1 MPRNGKEGPH
11 CRSSWLPGVDL
22 LWQGRV
28 FPSRTIQFGVVFA
41 VGMVLCCAPV
51 TVEHSAHFAYMQAGT
66 LGQFAAG
73 AEFAFGTIVQR
84 TMAEPGGARFHYG
97 HPDVWNKLFTMTRGG
112 VSKATRAFHIS
123 EDVFGGYN
131 AIFRG
136 AVIKYKEYI
145 SVGKARDVGFA
156 QINGFEAKV
165 SGTPQQAQIYPPP
178 NDLVPCSFSFLLVV
192 KNPGQNSLV

>member
-1 MPRNGKEGPH
+1 MKVH
-11 CRSSWLPGVDL
+11 
-22 LWQGRV
+22 
-28 FPSRTIQFGVVFA
+28 
-41 VGMVLCCAPV
+41 
-51 TVEHSAHFAYMQAGT
+51 EHVPLVQAGT

-84 TMAEPGGARFHYG
+84 TMAEPGGVRFHYG

-165 SGTPQQAQIYPPP
+165 SGTSPLIHQLSTNSQ
-178 NDLVPCSFSFLLVV
+178 LVESILSFL
-192 KNPGQNSLV
+192 

>member
-1 MPRNGKEGPH
+1 M
-11 CRSSWLPGVDL
+11 
-22 LWQGRV
+22 LW
-28 FPSRTIQFGVVFA
+28 
-41 VGMVLCCAPV
+41 CASCSCLSELS
-51 TVEHSAHFAYMQAGT
+51 TWIQAGA

-136 AVIKYKEYI
+136 AVIKYK
-145 SVGKARDVGFA
+145 V
-156 QINGFEAKV
+156 
-165 SGTPQQAQIYPPP
+165 
-178 NDLVPCSFSFLLVV
+178 
-192 KNPGQNSLV
+192 

>member
-1 MPRNGKEGPH
+1 
-11 CRSSWLPGVDL
+11 
-22 LWQGRV
+22 
-28 FPSRTIQFGVVFA
+28 
-41 VGMVLCCAPV
+41 
-51 TVEHSAHFAYMQAGT
+51 MQ
-66 LGQFAAG
+66 
-73 AEFAFGTIVQR
+73 
-84 TMAEPGGARFHYG
+84 
-97 HPDVWNKLFTMTRGG
+97 DVWNKLFTMTRGG

-165 SGTPQQAQIYPPP
+165 AGAHPH
-178 NDLVPCSFSFLLVV
+178 
-192 KNPGQNSLV
+192 NPGIAATGLTSDRCCRLCAAVLLNGSSRFLFSGD

>member
-1 MPRNGKEGPH
+1 M
-11 CRSSWLPGVDL
+11 
-22 LWQGRV
+22 
-28 FPSRTIQFGVVFA
+28 
-41 VGMVLCCAPV
+41 
-51 TVEHSAHFAYMQAGT
+51 

-136 AVIKYKEYI
+136 AVIKYKEYM

-165 SGTPQQAQIYPPP
+165 SGMEVPIASRCSYCCETVGISFQSSEISSSPPMRQLSGTTVSCSVRYATGSVTRCRVVV
-178 NDLVPCSFSFLLVV
+178 DLPRFQRTLYT
-192 KNPGQNSLV
+192 